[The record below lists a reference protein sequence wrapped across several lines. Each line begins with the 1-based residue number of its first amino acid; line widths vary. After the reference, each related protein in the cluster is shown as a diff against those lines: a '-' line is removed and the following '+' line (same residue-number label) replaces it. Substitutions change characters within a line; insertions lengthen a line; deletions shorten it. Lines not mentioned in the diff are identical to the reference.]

1 VPPHPPAGPAR
12 RPAAVG
18 QTRGVQLAGL
28 EGNELELRVVGYQF
42 PDDDVDPWD
51 SNWLLVS
58 LRVVSQA
65 GTWEVVDPC
74 LTTWEAKHLVRWLVN
89 AAARD
94 PGASPVTFSEP
105 NLVVSAGPK
114 PGDPNRVLL
123 RAAFQLELRPPW
135 ARASGGSELV
145 VELDVGRAA
154 LARAAASLLGDLVR
168 FPQRGDDPTL

>member
-1 VPPHPPAGPAR
+1 ML
-12 RPAAVG
+12 
-18 QTRGVQLAGL
+18 LAGL

-42 PDDDVDPWD
+42 PDDETDPWD

-58 LRVVSQA
+58 VRVVSPA
-65 GTWEVVDPC
+65 GTWELVDPC

-89 AAARD
+89 AAAHD
-94 PGASPVTFSEP
+94 PAATPATFSEP
-105 NLVVSAGPK
+105 NLVVTARAK
-114 PGDPNRVLL
+114 PADANRVLL

-135 ARASGGSELV
+135 ARGSGGAELD

-168 FPQRGDDPTL
+168 FPPRGDDPTL

>member
-1 VPPHPPAGPAR
+1 
-12 RPAAVG
+12 VG
-18 QTRGVQLAGL
+18 QTRDVLLAGL
-28 EGNELELRVVGYQF
+28 EGNELELGIVGYQF
-42 PDDDVDPWD
+42 PDDDTDPWD

-58 LRVVSQA
+58 VRVVSPA

-94 PGASPVTFSEP
+94 PGASPATFSEP
-105 NLVVSAGPK
+105 NLAMTARAK
-114 PGDPNRVLL
+114 PADANRVLL

-135 ARASGGSELV
+135 ARGSGGAELA

>member
-1 VPPHPPAGPAR
+1 MGH
-12 RPAAVG
+12 
-18 QTRGVQLAGL
+18 TRGVLLAGL

-42 PDDDVDPWD
+42 PYDATDPWD

-58 LRVVSQA
+58 VRVVTTE

-74 LTTWEAKHLVRWLVN
+74 LTTWEAKHLVRWLVK

-94 PGASPVTFSEP
+94 PADVPVTFTEP
-105 NLVVSAGPK
+105 NLSVMARPK
-114 PGDPNRVLL
+114 PDDARRVLV
-123 RAAFQLELRPPW
+123 RACFELELRPPW
-135 ARASGGSELV
+135 VGGSGGSRLC